1 MENKL
6 MEKRQ
11 LLFWFLTIL
20 LFFGCQQTFAQSTV
34 FNVASTDTVAEKR
47 FYLEADFISHTEAF
61 RKNGFQTYGLRAV
74 YGVGKNIE
82 VGANVFMTRSS
93 AGTPVEI
100 QPNVKWK
107 AYQNEKHGFTASG
120 GTILFVPLNKT
131 AGTRTTAMVY
141 ANASKVVKSSRVTA
155 GAYTVLN
162 TKNEMGT
169 KNGVMLGF
177 EQPVYKKL
185 NFVADWYSG
194 KNRFGYS
201 AAGFSLAVSPK
212 QTLFAGYNFGNS
224 GRGNNSL
231 AVFYSYTF

>member
-1 MENKL
+1 

-20 LFFGCQQTFAQSTV
+20 LFVGCQQTLAQSAL
-34 FNVASTDTVAEKR
+34 FNVVSTDVVAEKR

-61 RKNGFQTYGLRAV
+61 RKNGFQTYGLRGV
-74 YGVGKNIE
+74 YGVGKNLE

-107 AYQNEKHGFTASG
+107 AYSSEKHGFAVSG

-141 ANASKVVKSSRVTA
+141 ANASKTVKKSRVTA

-169 KNGVMLGF
+169 KSGALVGF
-177 EQPVYKKL
+177 EQPVHRKL
-185 NFVADWYSG
+185 SLVADWYSG
-194 KNRFGYS
+194 KNRFGYA
-201 AAGFSLAVSPK
+201 AAGFSYFVTPK
-212 QTLFAGYNFGNS
+212 QTIYAGYNFGNS

-231 AVFYSYTF
+231 GVFYSYTF

>member
-1 MENKL
+1 

-34 FNVASTDTVAEKR
+34 FNVVSTDTIAEKR
-47 FYLEADFISHTEAF
+47 FYVEADFISHTRSF
-61 RKNGFQTYGLRAV
+61 QKNGFQSYGLRGV
-74 YGVGKNIE
+74 YGVKKNIE
-82 VGANVFMTRSS
+82 VGANIFMSRSS

-107 AYQNEKHGFTASG
+107 AYSSEKYGFAASG
-120 GTILFVPLNKT
+120 GTVIFVPLNKT
-131 AGTRTTAMVY
+131 AGSRATAMVY
-141 ANASKVVKSSRVTA
+141 ANASKIVKSTNGTRLTA

-169 KNGVMLGF
+169 KNGALVAV
-177 EQPVYKKL
+177 EQPVHRKL

-194 KNRFGYS
+194 KNRFGYA